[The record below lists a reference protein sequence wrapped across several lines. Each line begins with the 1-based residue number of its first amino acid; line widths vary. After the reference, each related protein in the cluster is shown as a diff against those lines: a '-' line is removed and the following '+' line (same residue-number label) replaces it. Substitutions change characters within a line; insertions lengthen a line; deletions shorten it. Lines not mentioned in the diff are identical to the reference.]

1 MFDRIS
7 CSSTPPISGM
17 CTLQTLARRNWPWPR
32 PVGAGADGVGAVTNG
47 LAAII
52 LSHTTCGIVVNEG
65 LPCVETDL
73 METLDRIAPLD
84 APYAHAHFLPSYGAT
99 GNNSCGH
106 IKSMICGNSCFFP
119 VQDGHIVCGGAQN
132 IYLAEFDGPQKR
144 KVYVEVLGE

>member
-1 MFDRIS
+1 MVTLETLS
-7 CSSTPPISGM
+7 YLSTAPDQFIDITEDVHAAIERS
-17 CTLQTLARRNWPWPR
+17 
-32 PVGAGADGVGAVTNG
+32 AVTDG

-73 METLDRIAPLD
+73 METLDRIAPPD

-119 VQDGHIVCGGAQN
+119 VQDVA
-132 IYLAEFDGPQKR
+132 GPRTSTLRSSMDLRSEKCSLR
-144 KVYVEVLGE
+144 CWASSS

>member
-1 MFDRIS
+1 MVTLETLSYLSTAPDQFIDITEDVHAAIER
-7 CSSTPPISGM
+7 SS
-17 CTLQTLARRNWPWPR
+17 
-32 PVGAGADGVGAVTNG
+32 VTNG

-84 APYAHAHFLPSYGAT
+84 APYAHAH
-99 GNNSCGH
+99 SCGH

>member
-1 MFDRIS
+1 MVTLETLSYLSTAPDQFIDITEDVHAAIER
-7 CSSTPPISGM
+7 SS
-17 CTLQTLARRNWPWPR
+17 
-32 PVGAGADGVGAVTNG
+32 VTNG

-84 APYAHAHFLPSYGAT
+84 

-106 IKSMICGNSCFFP
+106 IKSMICGNSRFFP
-119 VQDGHIVCGGAQN
+119 VQDGHIVCGSAQN

>member
-1 MFDRIS
+1 MVTLETLSYLSTAPDQFIDITEDVHAAIER
-7 CSSTPPISGM
+7 SS
-17 CTLQTLARRNWPWPR
+17 
-32 PVGAGADGVGAVTNG
+32 VTNG

-119 VQDGHIVCGGAQN
+119 VQDGQ
-132 IYLAEFDGPQKR
+132 
-144 KVYVEVLGE
+144 EVPRTSILRSLTVRRSEKCTSRCWGSNVPAITL